1 MDKPKILDDDPYKYI
16 ALSPLSTKAQ
26 IFQALISALEYS
38 QTDGIDDPANARF
51 WNAEHTVYSAT
62 WSPGMVAELLK
73 RAKGVDWNE

>member
-1 MDKPKILDDDPYKYI
+1 MDDFDYS
-16 ALSPLSTKAQ
+16 ALSKDATKAQ
-26 IFQALISALEYS
+26 IAQALISALEYS